1 MGAQNNNRVTPTASE
16 DGDAAAAASDAA
28 AVAAEAADAGNY
40 PAAAP
45 PPRVSAARVP
55 IGVDPLAPELSGPEA
70 QAEGEGDGLGKARRG
85 SGGQGLFWRKKKQRK
100 GSRAAKKRGTNAD
113 VHDQADLESGI
124 APEDAA
130 AFMEQRKKSIGDY
143 LLEASFLIGS
153 ASRRGSLRGSTFI
166 RGISSVPGA
175 DETSLGSSASTARM
189 KGKKT
194 FSPLMLVKGDKPGQH
209 TDFVAPNVKHREVYI
224 PLHLAELRDELIAGH
239 PYWFKDPEV
248 TQNFKR
254 LCTCMEMRNK
264 LHLARKYGDW
274 LESYSAFDPDS
285 ELPRAE
291 APSYDE
297 RRVFK
302 NELMEILEKAGFRG
316 VGPLIMDRALKGKSA
331 DGYNIVPPDP
341 STFSVNLFYRGV
353 RTESVV
359 RGDEKWYTKPWED
372 EVKIYKRLVVMYRQ
386 QVEPRKAWLPEAMK
400 SDEEWVEW
408 KRTSKWHLRMFK
420 DFPER
425 DLDML
430 LPNTRVKFTWLDY
443 AVILVPILI
452 SAGSSVWKIL
462 NGGIK
467 FSDASEAASSLLLV
481 FFPLTLA
488 ARAYSGI
495 AKKQEDYRGLLAEEL
510 MDDMVASNSAVL
522 SNLLYEAEEQENL
535 ESMLAYT
542 FIWRGESVPK
552 TISSYEVDQDVEEF
566 LLALLGKLGYSHRNF
581 QIYDAIKKLHRMGI
595 ADGEIA
601 PSKQD
606 ESRIKATGLGTAL
619 EKLNKGTQLIG
630 PAQDTF
636 DAERL
641 PPRLSPLMKQRKSRK
656 KLSHD
661 LGSLG
666 SVPLPPPGSPQRPGG
681 ALDGPP

>member
-1 MGAQNNNRVTPTASE
+1 MGAQNNLKVTPTASE
-16 DGDAAAAASDAA
+16 DGDGAAASSDAA
-28 AVAAEAADAGNY
+28 AVAAEAAEAGNY
-40 PAAAP
+40 PAPAP
-45 PPRVSAARVP
+45 RESSARVP

-70 QAEGEGDGLGKARRG
+70 QAEGDGDGLGKARRG
-85 SGGQGLFWRKKKQRK
+85 SGGQGLFWRKKKGMRK
-100 GSRAAKKRGTNAD
+100 GSAGKTKSE
-113 VHDQADLESGI
+113 VHDQADLEAGTS
-124 APEDAA
+124 PEDAA
-130 AFMEQRKKSIGDY
+130 SYMEERKKSIGDY
-143 LLEASFLIGS
+143 LLEASFLMS
-153 ASRRGSLRGSTFI
+153 PSRRGSLRRSQMV
-166 RGISSVPGA
+166 RGVSSVPGA
-175 DETSLGSSASTARM
+175 DETSLGSSASTARI

-194 FSPLMLVKGDKPGQH
+194 FSPLMLVKGKKPGQFDG
-209 TDFVAPNVKHREVYI
+209 DFVAPNVKHREVYI

-248 TQNFKR
+248 KRNFKR

-316 VGPLIMDRALKGKSA
+316 VGPRIMDRALKGKSA
-331 DGYNIVPPDP
+331 DGYNIVPPEP
-341 STFSVNLFYRGV
+341 STFSVHLFYRGV
-353 RTESVV
+353 RTETVV

-372 EVKIYKRLVVMYRQ
+372 EVRIYKRLVVMHRR
-386 QVEPRKAWLPEAMK
+386 QVEPRKKWLPEVMK
-400 SDEEWVEW
+400 SDEEWLDW
-408 KRTSKWHLRMFK
+408 KRTSKWHLKMFK

-430 LPNTRVKFTWLDY
+430 LPDTRVKFTWFDY
-443 AVILVPILI
+443 AVILVPILV
-452 SAGSSVWKIL
+452 SAGSSIWKIL

-467 FSDASEAASSLLLV
+467 FDDPSEAASSLLLV

-510 MDDMVASNSAVL
+510 MEDMVASNSAVL

-535 ESMLAYT
+535 ESMLAYM
-542 FIWRGESVPK
+542 FIWRGEAVPK

-566 LLALLGKLGYSHRNF
+566 LVALLGKLGYSHRNF
-581 QIYDAIKKLHRMGI
+581 QIHDAIKKLHRMGI
-595 ADGEIA
+595 ADGNIA
-601 PSKQD
+601 PSKHD
-606 ESRIKATGLGTAL
+606 ESHVKATSLSTAL

-630 PAQDTF
+630 PAEDTF
-636 DAERL
+636 DAERP
-641 PPRLSPLMKQRKSRK
+641 PPRLSPLIKQRSRK
-656 KLSHD
+656 KPSHD
-661 LGSLG
+661 LGALG
-666 SVPLPPPGSPQRPGG
+666 PSVPIPPGSPKRPG
-681 ALDGPP
+681 AAQDGPP